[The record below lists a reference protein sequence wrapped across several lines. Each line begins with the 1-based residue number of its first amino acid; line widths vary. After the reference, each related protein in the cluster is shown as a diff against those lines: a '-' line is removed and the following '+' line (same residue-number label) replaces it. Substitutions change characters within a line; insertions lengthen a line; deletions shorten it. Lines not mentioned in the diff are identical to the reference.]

1 MENQGLLTTRV
12 ARALEMKTKLFGFE
26 LPDLLLIFMNLA
38 VTNLVFGS
46 TSVRY
51 PLVWGTTL
59 ALASFLFFSKRGKPD
74 NYLQHYGE
82 LITQS
87 SHKAAGCSDIMYRRF
102 KQNSLTPWANER
114 KELKDETE

>member
-1 MENQGLLTTRV
+1 MENQGLLTTKV

-46 TSVRY
+46 TAARY

-59 ALASFLFFSKRGKPD
+59 TLASFLFFSKRGKPD
-74 NYLQHYGE
+74 NYLQQYGE
-82 LITQS
+82 LIAQS
-87 SHKAAGCSDIMYRRF
+87 SHKAAGRTDIKYRRF
-102 KQNSLTPWANER
+102 KENSFISMNAER
-114 KELKDETE
+114 KESKDEIE